1 MFEGYSLQ
9 GVKAIDDDY
18 SAFPYRGDNFLAAP
32 LISYAPVGD
41 ALDQQ
46 AAELG
51 SQLRDILHQGSGRN
65 ELHAYVNYAFGDET
79 PKDWYGSES
88 WRQERLRSLKNKYD
102 PEGRFSFYA
111 PIV

>member
-9 GVKAIDDDY
+9 GVKAIDSKA
-18 SAFPYRGDNFLAAP
+18 SAFAFRGDNFLAAP
-32 LISYAPVGD
+32 LVSYAP
-41 ALDQQ
+41 LDDELDEQ

-51 SQLRDILHQGSGRN
+51 TQLREILHQGSGRD
-65 ELHAYVNYAFGDET
+65 ELHVYVNYAFGDET
-79 PKDWYGSES
+79 PQEWYGSEP
-88 WRQERLRSLKNKYD
+88 WRQERLRSLKKKYD